1 MAYFLYNLTMNT
13 HLFPHVASEFDLRG
27 QVAKEFFAN
36 FHTIIEN
43 NRVDFVVST
52 DKQQLY
58 KQDFLWAESK
68 LGNTPI
74 ETMFAQ
80 LLLTIKLLVSSG
92 EVFPPTFLGVFNRT
106 TISFIEYHNILEI
119 FNLNDFDWTERPSG
133 VSHNTVNTVI
143 PYLKDKITF
152 SFDTEAKEIKEF
164 ITKNFVLGKTR
175 TSKLQVNKNNFITV
189 FNKWMKEVY
198 PHIHI
203 TDKDT
208 QEALKK
214 AGIIPGDFFLADLIS
229 KDNKTI
235 AEGLKIVLNQYSYE
249 LNVKV
254 NLFSRIDVDY
264 MYHESFW
271 NKYQRP
277 PKKEYSQYM
286 LDRHDLLVPQDIRER
301 KGAYFTPQIW
311 VEKAHEYLTKTL
323 GENWQD
329 EYYIWDCCAGT
340 CNLLT
345 NLANPYRIWA
355 STLDTPDVNIVH
367 EAIKNKNK
375 RMNLLE
381 SHVFQ
386 FDFLNDSFDKLPQ
399 SLRDVLDD
407 EEKRKKLIIL
417 INPPYAEAGNAKQR
431 TGTGENKA
439 GTSNKNKMYETY
451 KDVIGKASNELFAL
465 FFIRIKKEIN
475 GCLLAQFSKLKT
487 VQAPNFENFRQVF
500 NSKLESLFLM
510 PANTFDN
517 VSGKFPIGFFIW
529 NTGKPYQR
537 EIIQADVFDSK
548 GNFAGIKNVNPAEKK
563 LIGHWLA
570 KYKDNTNQSL
580 GMLNSGRNDFQN
592 QGLCYIKNDVSDRAH
607 SLTLTLTL
615 TNILYACV
623 FFAVRHVFEAT
634 WLNDRDQFL
643 YPTSNK
649 SLTQTTDAPLFSEEK
664 EVFLYEQDTDFQN
677 DCLIFTLFHG
687 QNAIKSSGNKNPW
700 IPFTAAEVHAKDNF
714 RSNFMSDYIKTRG
727 PFTPAAQAVLDA
739 GRELWTYYHDTI
751 KNAPAGKTAYVD
763 ASLYEIREYFKERN
777 EKGRLNTKSTDE
789 HFNELDGNLR
799 ATLKALAVQIQ
810 PKVYEYGF
818 LKD

>member
-1 MAYFLYNLTMNT
+1 M
-13 HLFPHVASEFDLRG
+13 RG

-43 NRVDFVVST
+43 NRVDFIVST

-80 LLLTIKLLVSSG
+80 LLLTIKPLVSSG

-133 VSHNTVNTVI
+133 VSHKTVNTVT
-143 PYLKDKITF
+143 PYLKNKYTF
-152 SFDTEAKEIKEF
+152 SFDTETKEIKEF
-164 ITKNFVLGKTR
+164 IAKNFVLGKTR
-175 TSKLQVNKNNFITV
+175 TSKLQVNKNNFIAV
-189 FNKWMKEVY
+189 FNKWMKDVY
-198 PHIHI
+198 PYIEI
-203 TDKDT
+203 NDKET
-208 QEALKK
+208 QQILKQHN
-214 AGIIPGDFFLADLIS
+214 ILPRDFFLADLIS
-229 KDNKTI
+229 KDNQTI
-235 AEGLKIVLNQYSYE
+235 IHGLKVVLNSYQYK
-249 LNVKV
+249 LNIQFK
-254 NLFSRIDVDY
+254 LFNEIGIKF
-264 MYHESFW
+264 MHHTEFW

-277 PKKEYSQYM
+277 PKKEYCEHI
-286 LDRHDLLVPQDIRER
+286 LARHDLLVPQDIRER

-311 VEKAHEYLTKTL
+311 VEKAHEYLAKTL

-340 CNLLT
+340 GNLLA
-345 NLANPYRIWA
+345 NLKDEYSIWA
-355 STLDTPDVNIVH
+355 STIDDADVKIMQ
-367 EAIKNKNK
+367 EIAKNNGLP
-375 RMNLLE
+375 LLE

-399 SLRDVLDD
+399 SLRDVIED

-439 GTSNKNKMYETY
+439 GTSNQNKMYDTY
-451 KDVIGKASNELFAL
+451 KDIIGKASNELFAL
-465 FFIRIKKEIN
+465 FFIRVKKEIT
-475 GCLLAQFSKLKT
+475 GCKLAQFSKLKT

-529 NTGKPYQR
+529 DTGKPYQR

-570 KYKDNTNQSL
+570 KYKDNINPSL

-607 SLTLTLTL
+607 SLTLTL

-649 SLTQTTDAPLFSEEK
+649 NLTQTEDSPLFAEEK
-664 EVFLYEQDTDFQN
+664 EVFLYEQDNDFQN
-677 DCLIFTLFHG
+677 DCIIFTLFHG
-687 QNAIKSSGNKNPW
+687 QNAIKSNGDKNHW
-700 IPFTAAEVHAKDNF
+700 IPFSPAEVHAKDNF
-714 RSNFMSDYIKTRG
+714 RSSFMSDYLKTRG
-727 PFTPAAQAVLDA
+727 PLTPAAQAVLDA
-739 GRELWTYYHDTI
+739 GRNLWTYYHETI
-751 KNAPAGKTAYVD
+751 KNAPADKVAYVD

-777 EKGRLNTKSTDE
+777 EKGRLNTKSTDG
-789 HFNELDGNLR
+789 HFNELDGKLR

>member
-1 MAYFLYNLTMNT
+1 MSK
-13 HLFPHVASEFDLRG
+13 LFPCVASEFDLRN
-27 QVAKEFFAN
+27 QVAKVFFN
-36 FHTIIEN
+36 SFNTVIEN
-43 NRVDFVVST
+43 NRVDFLVSS

-68 LGNTPI
+68 LGNIPI

-80 LLLTIKLLVSSG
+80 LLLTVKPLLTSG
-92 EVFPPTFLGVFNRT
+92 EIFPPKYLGVFNKEV
-106 TISFIEYHNILEI
+106 FALIEYYNVQGI
-119 FNLNDFDWTERPSG
+119 FTLNDLNWMERPSG
-133 VSHNTVNTVI
+133 VSQKTVNTITPFLSKKIVFQ
-143 PYLKDKITF
+143 YDTDADELKKF
-152 SFDTEAKEIKEF
+152 VA
-164 ITKNFVLGKTR
+164 KNFVPENTR
-175 TSKLQVNKNNFITV
+175 TIKLQVTKNNFIAV
-189 FNKWMKEVY
+189 YNKWIKDVY
-198 PHIHI
+198 PYIS
-203 TDKDT
+203 KANE
-208 QEALKK
+208 EARTK
-214 AGIIPGDFFLADLIS
+214 AGIAPCDFFLADLIS

-235 AEGLKIVLNQYSYE
+235 AEGLKIVLNQTRYE
-249 LNVKV
+249 IQIQVDLLNTVDF
-254 NLFSRIDVDY
+254 NLLP
-264 MYHESFW
+264 HTKFW

-277 PKKEYSQYM
+277 PKKEYYEYI
-286 LDRHDLLVPQDIRER
+286 LNRRELLVPQDIRER

-311 VEKAHEYLTKTL
+311 VEKAHEYLAKTL

-340 CNLLT
+340 CNLLA
-345 NLANPYRIWA
+345 NLTERYRIWA

-367 EAIKNKNK
+367 EAIKNG

-431 TGTGENKA
+431 TGTGENKS
-439 GTSNKNKMYETY
+439 GTSNQNKMYELY
-451 KDVIGKASNELFAL
+451 KDAIKKASNELFAL
-465 FFIRIKKEIN
+465 FFIRIKKEIP
-475 GCLLAQFSKLKT
+475 GCILAQFSKLKT
-487 VQAPNFENFRQVF
+487 VQAPNFENFRREF
-500 NSKLESLFLM
+500 NAQLKSLFLV
-510 PANTFDN
+510 PAATFDN
-517 VSGKFPIGFFIW
+517 VKGKFPIGFFIW
-529 NTGKPYQR
+529 NTGKPYQNAT
-537 EIIQADVFDSK
+537 IQADVYNSK
-548 GNFAGIKNVNPAEKK
+548 GQFIGIKDIHPAQTK

-570 KYKDNTNQSL
+570 KYKDNKNPSL

-592 QGLCYIKNDVSDRAH
+592 QGLCYIKNDISDRAH

-649 SLTQTTDAPLFSEEK
+649 KLSNTQDSPLFEQEK
-664 EVFLYEQDTDFQN
+664 EEFLYEQDKDFQN
-677 DCLIFTLFHG
+677 DCIIFTLFFH
-687 QNAIKSSGNKNPW
+687 QNAIQSLGNPNPW
-700 IPFTAAEVHAKDNF
+700 LPFTAAEVHAKDNF
-714 RSNFMSDYIKTRG
+714 RSSFMSDSLQTRA

-739 GRELWTYYHDTI
+739 GRALWTYYHETI
-751 KNAPAGKTAYVD
+751 KTETTKPFYLD
-763 ASLYEIREYFKERN
+763 ASLYEIREYFKGRD
-777 EKGRLNTKSTDE
+777 EKGRLNTKATDE
-789 HFNELDGNLR
+789 HFNELDGHLR
-799 ATLKALAVQIQ
+799 TALKALAVQIQ